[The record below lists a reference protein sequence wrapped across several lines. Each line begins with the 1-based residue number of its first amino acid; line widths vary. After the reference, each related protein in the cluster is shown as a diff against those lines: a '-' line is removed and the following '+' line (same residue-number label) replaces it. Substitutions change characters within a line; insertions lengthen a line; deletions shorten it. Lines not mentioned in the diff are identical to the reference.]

1 MIRLLTWLAVLAAA
15 MALSACNVN
24 EQDRASL
31 MSLTLD
37 DSLSTYDSIRVD
49 ILYPTGKPYLEAVFQ
64 GPYVPDADHDLD
76 GIDLGANPPARFQ
89 VLITAYRGKERA
101 LVYGV
106 KVGPD
111 GAEAPKILVRT
122 VPKDTLTV
130 IPVEILP
137 SKVLFNTPSPLSL
150 GAEGQATQALA
161 EVQPKGA
168 DQGLLWSSSD
178 TVVARVDGS
187 GMIFPG
193 RLGETEIIV
202 RSRRAPNLSAT
213 LHIRIIAII
222 QVNGVNIAPNQ
233 ALIYVGGAPLKLE
246 AQAMPAEAKVGLV
259 FTSGDTAVARV
270 SATGLVT
277 AVAPG
282 KAVIHVH
289 PEGNPSL
296 ALACQVTVER
306 DVPLLETGTD
316 RHARPGDTIGFP
328 LKVTQDYGEVAALK
342 WDLDGDG
349 AWDDSTNQYV
359 AAPRR
364 AYGGKDS
371 LVTVFF
377 YVRDSEGNEVTRF
390 LTVHVG
396 NATPLTAP
404 AFAAG
409 TTASPTRETR
419 PIWAWAGASG
429 GIGRFR
435 YSLDGGPEIETRSLS
450 FRADSLADGAHTL
463 SLRELDAFGTSSPT
477 VARSIT
483 VITRGPTVAILSP
496 SEGALTR
503 AAAIS
508 VSWSIRPLG
517 GSTVTQA
524 GSENLEG
531 RQGPVLI
538 VREAFDSLG
547 NRGADTVLINRDTI
561 PPAAPAFTAECA
573 PVVVNSA
580 YAGPLQWAWSRVG
593 DAGDVFAVSLNGGAA
608 TIQSGQSYAI
618 PPSGFQTWILEVRE
632 VDSAGNASDP
642 VSYSIQVDL
651 IAPPAPVVSASG
663 PSGGPGWAWTA
674 ANGSEGARVFRF
686 RLDGAAEWSPEV
698 TSETYAPPTLA
709 PGEHVLHVQERDAAG
724 NWSPAGSATA
734 VFP

>member
-1 MIRLLTWLAVLAAA
+1 MIRLLSRSAVLAAA
-15 MALSACNVN
+15 MLLSACNVN
-24 EQDRASL
+24 DQARASL
-31 MSLTLD
+31 MSLKLD
-37 DSLSTYDSIRVD
+37 DSLSIYDSIRVD
-49 ILYPTGKPYLEAVFQ
+49 ILYPTGKPYLEAVFH

-111 GAEAPKILVRT
+111 GAETPKILVRT
-122 VPKDTLTV
+122 VPKDTVPV

-137 SKVLFNTPSPLSL
+137 NRVLLNTPSPLSL

-161 EVQPKGA
+161 EVLPKGA

-178 TVVARVDGS
+178 TAVARVDGA

-193 RLGETEIIV
+193 RLGETDITV

-213 LHIRIIAII
+213 LHIRVISIT
-222 QVNGVNIAPNQ
+222 QVNGVNIAPDQ
-233 ALIYVGGAPLKLE
+233 ALIFLGGAPLKLE

-259 FTSGDTAVARV
+259 FTSADTTVARV
-270 SATGLVT
+270 SAMGLIT

-282 KAVIHVH
+282 KAAIHVH
-289 PEGNPSL
+289 PEGHPLLSL
-296 ALACQVTVER
+296 SCQVTVER
-306 DVPLLETGTD
+306 DVPLLEIGTD

-328 LKVTQDYGEVAALK
+328 LKVSQAYGEVAALK
-342 WDLDGDG
+342 WDLDGNG
-349 AWDDSTNQYV
+349 VWDDSTNQSV

-364 AYGGKDS
+364 AYDGKDS
-371 LVTVFF
+371 LVTAFF
-377 YVRDSEGNEVTRF
+377 YVRDTEGNEATRF
-390 LTVHVG
+390 VSVHVG
-396 NATPLTAP
+396 NASPLIPP

-419 PIWAWAGASG
+419 PTWAWTGAPG

-435 YSLDGGPEIETRSLS
+435 YSLDGGPEIETRALS
-450 FRADSLADGAHTL
+450 YRADSLADGAHTL

-483 VITRGPTVAILSP
+483 VITSGPKVVILSP

-503 AAAIS
+503 AASIS
-508 VSWSIRPLG
+508 VSWSVQPLG
-517 GSTVTQA
+517 GAVVTQA
-524 GSENLEG
+524 GSENLAG

-547 NRGADTVLINRDTI
+547 NRGADTVLIIRDTI

-573 PVVVNSA
+573 PAVVNSA
-580 YAGPLQWAWSRVG
+580 YAGPLQWAWSRGG
-593 DAGDVFAVSLNGGAA
+593 DAGDVFMVSLNGGAA
-608 TIQSGQSYAI
+608 IIQSGQTYAL
-618 PPSGFQTWILEVRE
+618 PPSQFQTWILEVRE
-632 VDSAGNASDP
+632 VDPAGNASDP
-642 VSYSIQVDL
+642 VSYPIQVDL

-663 PSGGPGWAWTA
+663 ASGGPGWAWSA
-674 ANGSEGARVFRF
+674 ANGSEGARVFRY
-686 RLDGAAEWSPEV
+686 RLDDVADWSQEV
-698 TSETYAPPTLA
+698 SATAYAPPDLA
-709 PGEHVLHVQERDAAG
+709 PGGHVLHVQERDAAG
-724 NWSPAGSATA
+724 NWSPAGSAPA